1 MKKQQRSPLTQTHQ
15 HDSSQQQQTT
25 TYRMHG
31 LQKQHLYFHYHSIKS
46 IYEMKTR
53 CMKTFKLSNNQTWGV
68 VSTKAAGTHFLTVC
82 SETLKP
88 STVCDEYE
96 KTVIRGVWFH
106 PQARRCGGEQLC
118 REVQYFNAS
127 EITAHYLSSC
137 LGSGEKKNSWH
148 IYLPAPPLSCTH
160 SCNHHPRSFWSNF
173 LFFFPLLPLPFLLKL
188 ISACLV
194 WQ

>member
-1 MKKQQRSPLTQTHQ
+1 
-15 HDSSQQQQTT
+15 
-25 TYRMHG
+25 
-31 LQKQHLYFHYHSIKS
+31 
-46 IYEMKTR
+46 MKTQ

-96 KTVIRGVWFH
+96 KAVIQGVWFH

-137 LGSGEKKNSWH
+137 LGSGEKKIH
-148 IYLPAPPLSCTH
+148 GIYTSQPHLSPAPTAATTTPDRFDLIS
-160 SCNHHPRSFWSNF
+160 SFFS
-173 LFFFPLLPLPFLLKL
+173 LLPLPFLLKL